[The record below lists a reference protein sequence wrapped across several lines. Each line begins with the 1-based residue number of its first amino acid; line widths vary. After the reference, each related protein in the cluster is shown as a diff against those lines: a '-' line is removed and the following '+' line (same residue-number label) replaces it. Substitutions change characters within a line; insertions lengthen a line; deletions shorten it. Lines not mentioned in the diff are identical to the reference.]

1 MPRPRNQTA
10 RRAQLIAAAAQ
21 AVLEHGAA
29 QARLRDIAA
38 QAGLTP
44 ASVLYYYPDVHEL
57 FTAVL
62 AQGTATYGER
72 REQDIARFT
81 TARDRLRACIR
92 SGVPRPGETEET
104 SRLLYELAPVVLRN
118 KAAAEDNKRF
128 IDRQTELYRQVLEDG
143 ARSGEF
149 ELAAPAD
156 VLARSFVALEDGY
169 GMHVLVG
176 DLTADEVERRL
187 LLHARLA
194 LGVELDT

>member
-21 AVLEHGAA
+21 AVLEHGA
-29 QARLRDIAA
+29 QARLRDVAE

-62 AQGTATYGER
+62 TQGTATYGER
-72 REQDIARFT
+72 REQEIAQFT
-81 TARDRLRACIR
+81 SARDRLRACIR
-92 SGVPRPGETEET
+92 SGVPRPGETADT

-149 ELAAPAD
+149 QLAAPAD
-156 VLARSFVALEDGY
+156 VLARGFVALEDGY

-176 DLTADEVERRL
+176 DITADEVERRL

-194 LGVELDT
+194 LGIELET